1 MKRLNQWSVRAPRI
15 ALVIAAAWVL
25 CSFASSSDAAD
36 NNDKS
41 TFSKKL
47 AADQPYGDTHTPTN
61 FSSASASSSSSSQSD
76 SNGRTRS
83 RSEATATATGNAAS
97 SAAANGQARSLR
109 KQDGQAA
116 QKNRAASSARAKAKG
131 DAAPTDRYPN
141 LKSPQENTLATS
153 TATVVKNGIKI
164 TRSIKA
170 TDEGTVTTLD
180 VVTKTDE
187 LSVLDGRDGSI
198 EVRVRDR
205 NKNAAGKI
213 DEQVYSAA
221 SRDELRK
228 QSPKLV
234 RKIEAFEKIA
244 GTVRASVDPPSA
256 NAFGKTADDPLQ
268 PLEFGQAGKAKQMM
282 KQQLE
287 NMLQQ
292 NPDNPELQKMIR
304 KLLDQQR

>member
-1 MKRLNQWSVRAPRI
+1 MKRLNRWSVRAPRI
-15 ALVIAAAWVL
+15 ATVIAAAWVL
-25 CSFASSSDAAD
+25 CALTSSTEAAD
-36 NNDKS
+36 NNRLQ
-41 TFSKKL
+41 FSKKL
-47 AADQPYGDTHTPTN
+47 SADQPYGDTTTPTN
-61 FSSASASSSSSSQSD
+61 FSSASASSSSFSQID

-83 RSEATATATGNAAS
+83 RSDATATATGNAAS
-97 SAAANGQARSLR
+97 WAAANGQARSLR
-109 KQDGQAA
+109 KKDGHAA

-131 DAAPTDRYPN
+131 NAAPTDRYSDSKLP
-141 LKSPQENTLATS
+141 PENKLATS

-164 TRSIKA
+164 TRSINA

-187 LSVLDGRDGSI
+187 LSVLEGRDGSI

-205 NKNAAGKI
+205 NKNAAGKV
-213 DEQVYSAA
+213 DEQVHSAA

-244 GTVRASVDPPSA
+244 GTVRASVDPRTA
-256 NAFGKTADDPLQ
+256 TAFGKTADDPGQ

-282 KQQLE
+282 KQHLE

-292 NPDNPELQKMIR
+292 NPDNPQLQQMIR
-304 KLLDQQR
+304 KLIEQQR